1 MIDLD
6 PTYLSEE
13 HRMLRRQ
20 LRRFIEAEVVPQA
33 TQWEEAGTIPPAV
46 FRRMGELGFLGIS
59 MPSEHGGSGFDAL
72 GSVIFGEELG
82 RSSFGGFAAAVT
94 DHADIAAPVIR
105 RNGTPEQ
112 MARFLPDVVAGRR
125 LMGLGVTEP
134 GGGSDLVAMK
144 TTARRDGDHY
154 VLKGQKTFITNA
166 LSADLFVTVARTDP
180 EAKGAA
186 GFSLF
191 LVEKGTPGFSVGGK
205 FHKTGWLCSDM
216 SDLFFDDC
224 RVPAANMLGEENR
237 GFYLMMQ
244 GIEHERLSIGG
255 QCVGLAERAIE
266 ITLRWLKERPAYRRT
281 LWDLQ
286 AVRHEMAAITAEL
299 ASVKLMIYHAA
310 AKKSRGEDVRFET
323 TVIKATA
330 PEFLKKAVDKC
341 VQLHGG
347 MGFMREA
354 EIERIWRDTRPH
366 SLGGG
371 ASAVMLDELAK
382 LL

>member
-6 PTYLSEE
+6 AAYLSEE
-13 HRMLRRQ
+13 HRMLRQQ
-20 LRRFIEAEVVPQA
+20 LRRFIETEVRPA
-33 TQWEEAGTIPPAV
+33 APAWEEAGRIPPDV
-46 FRRMGELGFLGIS
+46 FRRMGELGFLGLS
-59 MPSEHGGSGFDAL
+59 MPAELGGAGFDTL
-72 GSVIFGEELG
+72 GSVVFGEELG
-82 RSSFGGFAAAVT
+82 RSGFGGFGAAVT
-94 DHADIAAPVIR
+94 DHADIAAPVLR
-105 RNGTPEQ
+105 RNGTAEQ
-112 MARFLPDVVAGRR
+112 KARYLPDVIAGRR

-144 TTARRDGDHY
+144 TVARRDGDHY
-154 VLKGQKTFITNA
+154 ILNGQKTFITNA

-191 LVEKGTPGFSVGGK
+191 LVEKGTPGFSIGAG
-205 FHKTGWLCSDM
+205 FRKTGWLCSDM

-224 RVPAANMLGEENR
+224 SLPAENLLGPEHR

-244 GIEHERLSIGG
+244 GIEHERLSIGS
-255 QCVGLAERAIE
+255 QCIGLAERAVE

-286 AVRHEMAAITAEL
+286 AVRHEMAAISADL
-299 ASVKLMIYHAA
+299 AAAKLLVYHAA
-310 AKKSRGEDVRFET
+310 ARKSRGEDARLESTMV
-323 TVIKATA
+323 KALA
-330 PEFLKKAVDKC
+330 PERLKAAVDRC

-347 MGFMREA
+347 LGYMREA

-371 ASAVMLDELAK
+371 ASHVMLDEIAK